1 MAIVAAT
8 VPSPLGPL
16 RLVATDRGLR
26 RVTFDAE
33 RWPVEPVQDDVAEQV
48 VPDAHPVLADATRRL
63 HAYFEGH
70 AEPFD
75 LVLDLTGLSA
85 FQREVVEAMRA
96 IPHGSLGTYGSLA
109 TDLGKPGGSRAVGRA
124 CNTNPVPIVVPCHR
138 VVAAD
143 GSLGGYAAGT
153 EVKRHLLELE
163 RGAMVPLGG
172 WEPRSARER
181 QAATTPTL
189 FD

>member
-1 MAIVAAT
+1 MPIHAAT
-8 VPSPLGPL
+8 IPSPLGPL
-16 RLVATDRGLR
+16 RLVATERGLR
-26 RVTFDAE
+26 RLTFDAD
-33 RWPVEPVQDDVAEQV
+33 RWPVEPPAPDVAEQV
-48 VPDAHPVLADATRRL
+48 VPDDHPVLADVAGRL
-63 HAYFEGH
+63 RAYFEGH

-75 LVLDLTGLSA
+75 VVLDLTGLTA

-96 IPHGSLGTYGSLA
+96 IPHATLATYGKLA
-109 TDLGKPGGSRAVGRA
+109 DDLGRPGGSRAVGRA

-172 WEPRSARER
+172 WEPRAARER
-181 QAATTPTL
+181 QARDTPTL
-189 FD
+189 F